1 MLLKQQYLLYIRAK
15 KTCDVIKGNSVSPI
29 GDVVYILA
37 VLNSQRIDFMVVFV
51 IVGASSSRLLL
62 IQEHG

>member
-1 MLLKQQYLLYIRAK
+1 M
-15 KTCDVIKGNSVSPI
+15 IKGHSVGPV

-37 VLNSQRIDFMVVFV
+37 VLNSQRIDFMVVFG
-51 IVGASSSRLLL
+51 IVGASSSRVLL